1 VANYQFNN
9 TLHPTE
15 LAPAAPGIGSD
26 RSMKDQI
33 VRTAMQL
40 FARQGYAGT
49 SMREIAEAT
58 SVTKASLY
66 YHFPD
71 KETLYRRAMTDTME
85 MLCQRMA
92 EAAEGIEDPVDRVRA
107 LVHRHLELF
116 VEESDLIRALYHNLL
131 TPDSGYE
138 VDHDTWSATPPLQ
151 AALGACAEAGLI
163 DAGRVGDVFI
173 LLTGGIEFVGVNHL
187 LKGPGPSLDAT
198 YGDRLIRAALPE
210 LTEHL
215 DRPLPRRR
223 PPRRAPRRSDGD
235 GGAGDDGRRAS
246 RHRRR
251 RSRAWLTAAVVTL
264 GLVTGTA
271 GAQPTS
277 GGVTGGPVVA
287 IPGEGQV
294 LDLERCV
301 QAALARNPDL
311 ASERAQLER
320 VSGQTYQA
328 AALGLPS
335 LDLVGNWSRSRDPSF
350 ALDETFAS
358 PGDADPLDPPDV
370 GDPDFDLFM
379 DEFVSGL
386 TSFGIPDPE
395 DIPSQ
400 SFWRASA
407 DVTWDLNP
415 LQVVNAV
422 SAARAGVDRQQ
433 ALVQGAAHQTV
444 TATMTAYVGVLESAE
459 VVAALDAEL
468 TARQEFLDITRRRF
482 DLDLATALDT
492 LQAAVSLANLVPERR
507 RAAQSLKD
515 AGAELNVTMGRD
527 PLTPISVSPDVA
539 IETAT
544 VDAEIVSALA
554 LRRPDVV
561 ALELEEQLY
570 RKNKRATRAEH
581 FPYLSMFGS
590 YGYVAKDL
598 DDLGTDG
605 QDTWRASVSLMVPVF
620 DGFVTKGR
628 LKEAEADIQRTLL
641 RREDTERRAR
651 MEALSHL
658 GELEAA
664 RANLRAAELNMTQA
678 DDALRITTLRY
689 ENSKAD
695 YLAVL
700 NAQSDRFRA
709 RQNLIQARYEVLT
722 ETARLKQAMGLS
734 PLEPLSRAQ
743 DRYRDLIQNRSD

>member
-1 VANYQFNN
+1 
-9 TLHPTE
+9 
-15 LAPAAPGIGSD
+15 
-26 RSMKDQI
+26 MKDQI

-85 MLCQRMA
+85 MLCARMA
-92 EAAEGIEDPVDRVRA
+92 EAAEGLEHPVDRVRA

-138 VDHDTWSATPPLQ
+138 VDQDTWSATPPLQ
-151 AALGACAEAGLI
+151 AALQACAEAGLV
-163 DAGRVGDVFI
+163 DEARVGDVFI

-187 LKGPGPSLDAT
+187 LKGPGPALDAA
-198 YGDRLIRAALPE
+198 YGDRLIQAALPE
-210 LTEHL
+210 LAEHL
-215 DRPLPRRR
+215 ERPLAGRR
-223 PPRRAPRRSDGD
+223 PPRRAPRTSPGGENDG
-235 GGAGDDGRRAS
+235 GRRAS
-246 RHRRR
+246 HHLRGSRRAHRPRPM
-251 RSRAWLTAAVVTL
+251 AWLAALFGVALLSGAV
-264 GLVTGTA
+264 TA
-271 GAQPTS
+271 GADP
-277 GGVTGGPVVA
+277 GEPVVA
-287 IPGEGQV
+287 IPGDAPV
-294 LDLERCV
+294 LDLQRCV

-311 ASERAQLER
+311 NAERAQLER

-358 PGDADPLDPPDV
+358 SGDADPVDPPDV
-370 GDPDFDLFM
+370 GDPDFDAFM
-379 DEFVSGL
+379 DDLVSGL

-395 DIPSQ
+395 DIPAQ

-415 LQVVNAV
+415 LQVINAV

-433 ALVQGAAHQTV
+433 ALVRGAAHQTV

-527 PLTPISVSPDVA
+527 PLTPISVSPDVE
-539 IETAT
+539 IEAAS

-554 LRRPDVV
+554 LRRPDVL

-620 DGFVTKGR
+620 DGFVTRGR

-651 MEALSHL
+651 MEALSYL

-722 ETARLKQAMGLS
+722 GTARLKEAMGMS
-734 PLEPLSRAQ
+734 PLEPLSRTQ
-743 DRYRDLIQNRSD
+743 DRYRDLIQTEQE